1 MKNPNVE
8 ICAFKDGDWV
18 RISGKLVR
26 DEDRVVKTKMLDK
39 MPVLRHM
46 YNEDDGNM
54 EMLYFEKAHVKF
66 TSFSK
71 PSEEFDI

>member
-1 MKNPNVE
+1 M
-8 ICAFKDGDWV
+8 
-18 RISGKLVR
+18 
-26 DEDRVVKTKMLDK
+26 DK

-66 TSFSK
+66 TLFSK

>member
-1 MKNPNVE
+1 M
-8 ICAFKDGDWV
+8 
-18 RISGKLVR
+18 
-26 DEDRVVKTKMLDK
+26 DK

-46 YNEDDGNM
+46 YNEDGVNM